1 MYAHCCNIEANIPL
15 DEDAFP
21 QVDNLRTCSG

>member
-1 MYAHCCNIEANIPL
+1 MYAHGCGIEANIPL

-21 QVDNLRTCSG
+21 QANNLRTCSG